1 MLARIHIMEAFRRCG
16 EDLSLTKQMGHLW
29 GTEFRRTDFIYVTLA
44 AMCRTDFRQPRVET
58 RKIVIC
64 SISPYK

>member
-29 GTEFRRTDFIYVTLA
+29 GLSSEELILFMSLWLLCAEQTSDSRELK
-44 AMCRTDFRQPRVET
+44 QE
-58 RKIVIC
+58 K
-64 SISPYK
+64 